1 MENNDLFNHEAE
13 QSLIGAVLI
22 NPLEFTT
29 LGIEPDHFFINRHS
43 FIWQA
48 FNRLYSQGIAID
60 FVTLCDEL
68 DRAGHLREVGGQAFI
83 TGLINATPSSL
94 HAEQYAQIVKDF
106 AHRRTWKLTA
116 GKIARAAFDTD
127 SDLHS
132 EAGDLVDELLDA
144 IRVDGAAIH
153 ISEYAARVLD
163 ETQRRMADPSEVWGI
178 QTGFADFDRI
188 TGGLQTSEILD
199 VSGEPGI
206 GKSIFAMQAAFQM
219 AAAGHPGVIYSAE
232 MKGEAVLRRRLSAD
246 SKVPTRAIKSGYL
259 DDGQMAQMINSITQ
273 YDDLP
278 LYMSDAADITSA
290 TLRADLT
297 RLKLQHGI
305 EWFVFDYAFLLR
317 DGENLSEVERT
328 GLISSRFK
336 TIARA
341 LDLAGIVIYSMTKEG
356 MNALVPEGQH
366 LRGSAQQYY
375 DADVLIFMIESNQD
389 NMVKCIFGK
398 GRELEKPKDHFDLV
412 RLPGFPA
419 LANAATREV
428 TEGR

>member
-1 MENNDLFNHEAE
+1 
-13 QSLIGAVLI
+13 
-22 NPLEFTT
+22 
-29 LGIEPDHFFINRHS
+29 
-43 FIWQA
+43 
-48 FNRLYSQGIAID
+48 
-60 FVTLCDEL
+60 
-68 DRAGHLREVGGQAFI
+68 
-83 TGLINATPSSL
+83 
-94 HAEQYAQIVKDF
+94 
-106 AHRRTWKLTA
+106 
-116 GKIARAAFDTD
+116 
-127 SDLHS
+127 
-132 EAGDLVDELLDA
+132 
-144 IRVDGAAIH
+144 
-153 ISEYAARVLD
+153 
-163 ETQRRMADPSEVWGI
+163 
-178 QTGFADFDRI
+178 
-188 TGGLQTSEILD
+188 
-199 VSGEPGI
+199 
-206 GKSIFAMQAAFQM
+206 MQAAFQM

-259 DDGQMAQMINSITQ
+259 DDGQMAQMINSITQYDDLPLYMSDTQ

-412 RLPGFPA
+412 RLPSDP
-419 LANAATREV
+419 LSYRREV
-428 TEGR
+428 ICKGKRLIRWRLKPCRSNRENMPLIITWH